1 MLAVAACAAAAVVIV
16 PHGVDAGVALAHRD
30 DPVALADRALDR
42 TFDAALAQR
51 EIDRALAAHDP
62 ELAQSFVA
70 LARDRGVALPP
81 DTVTRVDKAVAEAA
95 TATATANRFAH
106 GFITGEPDDGASLAG
121 TAVGDLFVFGDIR
134 DAVRE
139 GAKMASGE
147 EADKLVLGLACVG
160 IAITGVTYLSLGSA
174 VPARAGLTVIKA
186 ARKAGRLSGALA
198 TWFGR
203 SLRGVIDW
211 GAMRRVFANAS
222 ITEPALAM
230 RSAREVV
237 KVEEA
242 GGLMHMVRDVGH
254 IRAKAGTQAA
264 LDSLRVAETPAE
276 LGRAAKLAE
285 KEGVKTRAI
294 FRTVGRGALALS
306 AGAFSLASWLFWAI
320 LTVFGLV
327 ASLKAAVERAT
338 ERHLLRRKQKA
349 ARAILRREAVALA
362 AHA

>member
-1 MLAVAACAAAAVVIV
+1 M
-16 PHGVDAGVALAHRD
+16 
-30 DPVALADRALDR
+30 
-42 TFDAALAQR
+42 
-51 EIDRALAAHDP
+51 
-62 ELAQSFVA
+62 
-70 LARDRGVALPP
+70 
-81 DTVTRVDKAVAEAA
+81 
-95 TATATANRFAH
+95 
-106 GFITGEPDDGASLAG
+106 
-121 TAVGDLFVFGDIR
+121 
-134 DAVRE
+134 
-139 GAKMASGE
+139 
-147 EADKLVLGLACVG
+147 
-160 IAITGVTYLSLGSA
+160 
-174 VPARAGLTVIKA
+174 IKA